1 MSNDAFIM
9 LNSLSL
15 SATFPHKT
23 PLERM
28 CLSFLLARTAMQ
40 LCDNCQHEQWE
51 SRRRSDL
58 LAYMVPMSS
67 EKYTAYPPNSRL
79 PITLS
84 ADTFGLAVTIAV
96 FAHLLVIDD
105 QDEDVY
111 RYGELRKYLSQHP
124 EKDLIHQLLAIS
136 AFHDEG
142 ETSLTRSTHNNHN

>member
-1 MSNDAFIM
+1 MSKETLIM

-28 CLSFLLARTAMQ
+28 CLSFLLASTAMQ

-51 SRRRSDL
+51 SRRMSDL
-58 LAYMVPMSS
+58 LAYMVPTSS
-67 EKYTAYPPNSRL
+67 ENYAVYPPNSRL
-79 PITLS
+79 SVTLS

-96 FAHLLVIDD
+96 FAHLVVIDERN
-105 QDEDVY
+105 EDVY

-124 EKDLIHQLLAIS
+124 EKDLIHRLLDIS
-136 AFHDEG
+136 AFHDER
-142 ETSLTRSTHNNHN
+142 ETTLIRNTHNNHN